1 MKKTILTTI
10 ASLMLTGIGQARTWT
25 SADGSKTFEG
35 DLVSCDDNSVTV
47 RRGIK
52 QMTFKLALLSE
63 EDQKWAKEEG
73 AKITA
78 AEENK
83 EEAAQFMDGDFG
95 KALKKLQ
102 KLDGEAFVDYEL
114 EDAPKYFLLYFSAS
128 W

>member
-1 MKKTILTTI
+1 
-10 ASLMLTGIGQARTWT
+10 MLTGLGQARTWT

-73 AKITA
+73 AKIAA
-78 AEENK
+78 AEEK
-83 EEAAQFMDGDFG
+83 
-95 KALKKLQ
+95 LKVLVHGWRLWEGSQ
-102 KLDGEAFVDYEL
+102 KVTKTRWRSLCRLRTRGC
-114 EDAPKYFLLYFSAS
+114 S
-128 W
+128 